1 MKINKLSTIIV
12 LSFTL
17 FLTLFFPI
25 LFACLHFWEFVGG
38 GTLAIYIVSKV
49 FASLALIFV
58 FALIF
63 LRKLNMYFS
72 YLNLW
77 ITIVLQLLPVF
88 IRLIGLF
95 DHIEAMLPYGW
106 IISLF
111 VCVVSMFV
119 YVILFLMY
127 KHQGDRYTQTLNNV
141 RSKEIEVQDSD
152 SYFDEHGNLKGIK
165 K

>member
-1 MKINKLSTIIV
+1 
-12 LSFTL
+12 
-17 FLTLFFPI
+17 
-25 LFACLHFWEFVGG
+25 
-38 GTLAIYIVSKV
+38 
-49 FASLALIFV
+49 
-58 FALIF
+58 
-63 LRKLNMYFS
+63 MYFS